1 MSRSDAFHFKRDV
14 PELPPEA
21 ARSNQ
26 VSGLPLFVY
35 EDPHRI
41 GWSTRLRDLLSEPD
55 ADLSPDP
62 LGFAEQ
68 LAGTLGRSPRTLF
81 ARIRRLHAAA
91 PESRIESTD
100 QSPGFLDAL
109 EAELLRRLAPG
120 ERPALLLGGGMY
132 SGLLAAA
139 LQRAGRPFDVGSLR
153 VPGAPEFAVAEK
165 IAGACG
171 ARFVPVEWIPSEH
184 EPLWR
189 DGLPALDE
197 PTAKPADLALH
208 TVWARLR
215 AEGASVV
222 FSGQGGHATL
232 EARAGLAPP
241 APSFDGVLPWLGPAA
256 RARLD
261 PGAASPGQA
270 SAPRAQEA
278 LVATQRHWNSSAA
291 PLSLPYAA
299 PDLPW
304 PHSRADLAGQASL
317 HSPELWRGLPL
328 MAAHSALPISA
339 RALLAPLQSRLQ
351 AARVALRG
359 TSAASLL
366 DEAALADLMGSHYAG
381 QDAGRALAND
391 LMWRAALLLLWWTE
405 VLPELRRH
413 RQEGPPESRAPGVAL
428 PQEATPGQTRL
439 VVYTA
444 LIGAKESL
452 ANPLADLTP
461 GATSDLDIDYVCVTD
476 NPELRSPVWR
486 MLRIPS
492 GHVPAEKLSRR
503 PKALPHE
510 YFPDCQ
516 YSLYIDNTVSF
527 RRLPQSSDLQT
538 LQPYLFKAFRHATR
552 SNPLEEAAAVAMLGY
567 DDVGTICRQLGFYAA
582 SRPLASISPLTTAT
596 VLLRDHGRPEVQ
608 RFGTLWWESVLAFS
622 KRDQLSFDFALQ
634 ESRCEVEYFEGSTH
648 ENPFIHWNGSLGQH
662 RVRASFDS
670 LRYAWMHRDDPEAQR
685 DPRAHFLAHPAEI
698 DAAYQKPAP
707 LLEYVCWQQ
716 GSSLGSEISPRRG
729 LSGPLESLLAPHR
742 AKGQTFLLL
751 RIQGGDSPRA
761 WEGTEH
767 DKAAQALSMYLS
779 PARGTLIDIA
789 SHELDKEGRV
799 YVRPD
804 PPCDLLI
811 VLGVGRQ
818 QALATV
824 QLIHRLAR
832 PDCGHIVM
840 AMCETL
846 PVRDAAA
853 LEEWLGA
860 QYAGVTARSQL
871 HASRHDDTTAL
882 LPNTLLSI
890 QWQAAEVQAAA

>member
-14 PELPPEA
+14 PDLPPEA
-21 ARSNQ
+21 ALSSQ

-35 EDPHRI
+35 EDAHRI

-68 LAGTLGRSPRTLF
+68 LAGALGRSPRTLF
-81 ARIRRLHAAA
+81 ARIRRLHAAV
-91 PESRIESTD
+91 PDGRIESTD

-109 EAELLRRLAPG
+109 DAELLRRLTPG
-120 ERPALLLGGGMY
+120 ERPAVLLGGGMY
-132 SGLLAAA
+132 SGLLAGA

-153 VPGAPEFAVAEK
+153 VPGASEFDMADQ
-165 IAGACG
+165 IAQACG
-171 ARFVPVEWIPSEH
+171 ARLVTVDWTPAEH

-197 PTAKPADLALH
+197 PTATPGDMALH
-208 TVWARLR
+208 GVWSQLR
-215 AEGASVV
+215 VEGASVV
-222 FSGQGGHATL
+222 FSGHGGHATL
-232 EARAGLAPP
+232 EARAGLSPTSP
-241 APSFDGVLPWLGPAA
+241 NFDEVLPWLAHAA

-261 PGAASPGQA
+261 PGT
-270 SAPRAQEA
+270 APTGRPSVPRT
-278 LVATQRHWNSSAA
+278 LGATPMPWDTSEA
-291 PLSLPYAA
+291 PLSFPYAA
-299 PDLPW
+299 PGLPW
-304 PHSRADLAGQASL
+304 PRSRADLAAQAGL
-317 HSPELWRGLPL
+317 QSPQLWRGWPQ
-328 MAAHSALPISA
+328 MPAHSALPISA
-339 RALLAPLQSRLQ
+339 RSLLAPLQSRLQ

-359 TSAASLL
+359 TSAATLL

-381 QDAGRALAND
+381 QDSGRALAND

-405 VLPELRRH
+405 VLPELRHH
-413 RQEGPPESRAPGVAL
+413 RQEGPLESQAPGVERT
-428 PQEATPGQTRL
+428 QQATPGRTRL

-452 ANPLADLTP
+452 ANPLADLNP

-503 PKALPHE
+503 PKALPNE

-527 RRLPQSSDLQT
+527 RRLPQASDLQT
-538 LQPYLFKAFRHATR
+538 LRPYLFKAFRHATR

-582 SRPLASISPLTTAT
+582 SRPLSSISPLTTAT
-596 VLLRDHGRPEVQ
+596 VLLRDHGCPEVQ

-662 RVRASFDS
+662 RVRASFDT

-685 DPRAHFLAHPAEI
+685 DPRAHFLAHPAET

-751 RIQGGDSPRA
+751 RIQGSDSPRA

-818 QALATV
+818 QALAAV

-832 PDCGHIVM
+832 PDRGHIVM
-840 AMCETL
+840 ALCETL
-846 PVRDAAA
+846 PMRDAAA
-853 LEEWLGA
+853 LEDWLGA
-860 QYAGVTARSQL
+860 QYPGVTARSEL

>member
-1 MSRSDAFHFKRDV
+1 MSRSEAFHFKRDV

-21 ARSNQ
+21 ARSSQ
-26 VSGLPLFVY
+26 LSGLPLFVY
-35 EDPHRI
+35 EDAQRI
-41 GWSTRLRDLLSEPD
+41 GWSTQLRDLLSEPE

-68 LAGTLGRSPRTLF
+68 LAGTLGSSPLTLF
-81 ARIRRLHAAA
+81 ARIRRQHAAV
-91 PESRIESTD
+91 PERRIESPD

-109 EAELLRRLAPG
+109 DAELLRRLAPG
-120 ERPALLLGGGMY
+120 ERPALLLGGGLY

-139 LQRAGRPFDVGSLR
+139 LQRAGRPFDVGSLQIA
-153 VPGAPEFAVAEK
+153 GASEFAVAEQL
-165 IAGACG
+165 AQACG
-171 ARFVPVEWIPSEH
+171 ARLIPVEWTSAEH
-184 EPLWR
+184 EALWR

-197 PTAKPADLALH
+197 PTATPADLALH
-208 TVWARLR
+208 GVWARLR
-215 AEGASVV
+215 DEGASVV
-222 FSGQGGHATL
+222 FSGHGGHATL
-232 EARAGLAPP
+232 EARAGHAP
-241 APSFDGVLPWLGPAA
+241 AVPSLDGVLPWLGSAA

-261 PGAASPGQA
+261 SGATSTGRP
-270 SAPRAQEA
+270 SVPRALGSPA
-278 LVATQRHWNSSAA
+278 RPWNTSAA
-291 PLSLPYAA
+291 ALSVPFAA
-299 PDLPW
+299 PGLPW
-304 PHSRADLAGQASL
+304 PRSRADLAAQARL
-317 HSPELWRGLPL
+317 HSPALWQGLPL
-328 MAAHSALPISA
+328 MTAHSPLPISA
-339 RALLAPLQSRLQ
+339 RSLLAPLQSRLQ
-351 AARVALRG
+351 AARVALGG
-359 TSAASLL
+359 TSAATVL
-366 DEAALADLMGSHYAG
+366 DEAALADLLGSHYAG
-381 QDAGRALAND
+381 QDSGRALSNE

-413 RQEGPPESRAPGVAL
+413 RQEGPQAR
-428 PQEATPGQTRL
+428 TRL

-452 ANPLADLTP
+452 ANPLADLPP

-486 MLRIPS
+486 MLQIPS

-510 YFPDCQ
+510 YFPDSP

-596 VLLRDHGRPEVQ
+596 VLLRDHGCPEVQ

-634 ESRCEVEYFEGSTH
+634 ESRCTVEYFEGSTH
-648 ENPFIHWNGSLGQH
+648 DNPFIHWNGSLGQH
-662 RVRASFDS
+662 RVRASFDG

-685 DPRAHFLAHPAEI
+685 DPRAHFLAHPAEA

-751 RIQGGDSPRA
+751 RIQGSDSPRA